1 MARWEESGQLQTK
14 SWVARIHESVLS
26 FLGIWDFST
35 MQLSKLD
42 PYCNT
47 SYDGETYLE
56 LSGFTAIL
64 RRFVPEPAWAG
75 LDTTAPVLWQIFT
88 YVGGY
93 PFLTSG
99 TKSETRDR
107 LSRTEFICAVS
118 FLHPDFSDRLFNSD
132 NDERTRARTNTDQ
145 RRLIFQA
152 LASPQPR
159 RRWTAGDESL
169 WATKAAERAARYWD
183 LRGNGDCTV
192 REPHN
197 KGCNRDADG
206 DECFHDLLDF
216 MYAFQPV
223 EYGAPVPRS
232 EFVGVA
238 KNMVERGEV
247 VLTPLHE
254 MGMARGRFESL
265 VEFLLVMY
273 LEGSVDGLKE
283 LPSDFTE
290 RKDKI
295 VTAFYGG
302 NGKESIDFLEFDKAL
317 SAGISEI
324 MGGKEF
330 VTNDFVSI
338 PSRQSFP
345 DRRHLKLRLF
355 RLCPSFCFGN
365 GILTEIL
372 MTA

>member
-1 MARWEESGQLQTK
+1 MVPIAQAPKDVLARWEENGQLQTK
-14 SWVARIHESVLS
+14 SWVARINESVLS
-26 FLGIWDFST
+26 FPGVWDFST

-42 PYCNT
+42 PYCKT
-47 SYDGETYLE
+47 SHDGEPCLE

-64 RRFVPEPAWAG
+64 KRFVPEPAWAG
-75 LDTTAPVLWQIFT
+75 LDATAPVLWQIFT
-88 YVGGY
+88 YIGGY
-93 PFLTSG
+93 PFLTSE

-118 FLHPDFSDRLFNSD
+118 FLHPGFSDRLFNSD
-132 NDERTRARTNTDQ
+132 NDERTRARTNADQ

-159 RRWTAGDESL
+159 RQWNAGDESL
-169 WATKAAERAARYWD
+169 WASKAAERAARYWD
-183 LRGNGDCTV
+183 PRGNGDRTA

-197 KGCNRDADG
+197 KGCNRGADG

-223 EYGAPVPRS
+223 EDGPPVPRS

-254 MGMARGRFESL
+254 MGMARGRFEGL

-273 LEGSVDGLKE
+273 LEGSVDNLEE
-283 LPSDFTE
+283 LPSDFSE
-290 RKDKI
+290 RKDKV

-302 NGKESIDFLEFDKAL
+302 YGKGSIDFLEFDKVL
-317 SAGISEI
+317 SAGTSEI

-330 VTNDFVSI
+330 VTNEFPELLMALEWILDTYI
-338 PSRQSFP
+338 PSL
-345 DRRHLKLRLF
+345 LK
-355 RLCPSFCFGN
+355 P
-365 GILTEIL
+365 EVE
-372 MTA
+372 

>member
-1 MARWEESGQLQTK
+1 
-14 SWVARIHESVLS
+14 
-26 FLGIWDFST
+26 

-42 PYCNT
+42 PYCKM
-47 SYDGETYLE
+47 SRDGEVYLE

-64 RRFVPEPAWAG
+64 RRFAPEPAWAG
-75 LDTTAPVLWQIFT
+75 LDATAPVLWQIFT

-93 PFLTSG
+93 PFLTPG
-99 TKSETRDR
+99 PKSETRDR

-132 NDERTRARTNTDQ
+132 NDERTRARTNADQ

-159 RRWTAGDESL
+159 RRQWTTSDESL
-169 WATKAAERAARYWD
+169 WATEAAGRAARYWD
-183 LRGNGDCTV
+183 LRGNGDRSTA

-232 EFVGVA
+232 EFLGVA
-238 KNMVERGEV
+238 KDMVERGEV

-283 LPSDFTE
+283 LPSDFSE
-290 RKDKI
+290 RKDKV

-302 NGKESIDFLEFDKAL
+302 DGKESIDFLEFDKAL
-317 SAGISEI
+317 SAGTSEI

-330 VTNDFVSI
+330 VTNEFVSI
-338 PSRQSFP
+338 PSRQSIP
-345 DRRHLKLRLF
+345 DWGHLELRLF
-355 RLCPSFCFGN
+355 CLFSSFCSGN
-365 GILTEIL
+365 GVLTKIL
-372 MTA
+372 MTAGAVNGSGLDSGHRHPLPAKA